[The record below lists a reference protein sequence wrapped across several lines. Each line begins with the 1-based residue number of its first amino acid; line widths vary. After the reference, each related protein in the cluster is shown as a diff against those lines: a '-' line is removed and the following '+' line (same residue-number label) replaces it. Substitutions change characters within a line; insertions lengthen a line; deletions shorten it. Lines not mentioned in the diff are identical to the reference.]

1 VLTILWVK
9 EKNTPSN
16 NTHTNRNEDAGS
28 PPIEAT
34 GRTIPTHQR
43 SIQGLSAQSRITPT
57 SSASSPSQKSYI
69 SQNTKKSTQSNIENK
84 APDMETIDS
93 SVSDKPIPRIG
104 AYRRFNLHKVRV
116 FQQARNRGYSSS
128 PVHIFA
134 PTSKDKD
141 DTILPW
147 TVRICK
153 SHKSI
158 KHRRRDESNY
168 PLEAPSL
175 SRPPSHSLH

>member
-1 VLTILWVK
+1 VLTIWAK

-93 SVSDKPIPRIG
+93 SVSDKPVPRTG
-104 AYRRFNLHKVRV
+104 AYRRFNLHKVRA
-116 FQQARNRGYSSS
+116 FQQARNRGS
-128 PVHIFA
+128 FGGR
-134 PTSKDKD
+134 K
-141 DTILPW
+141 
-147 TVRICK
+147 
-153 SHKSI
+153 
-158 KHRRRDESNY
+158 
-168 PLEAPSL
+168 
-175 SRPPSHSLH
+175 